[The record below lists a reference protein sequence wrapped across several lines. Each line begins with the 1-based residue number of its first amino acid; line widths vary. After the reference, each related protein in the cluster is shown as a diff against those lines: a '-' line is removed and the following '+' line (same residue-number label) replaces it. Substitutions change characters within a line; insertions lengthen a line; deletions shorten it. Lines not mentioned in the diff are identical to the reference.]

1 MYTLTQHFRSPDWT
15 GKVEDQY
22 ATEREA
28 LDAYADA
35 SWAYAH
41 APSGPR
47 KVDPARARWCDR
59 APLATVRGRLWKP

>member
-1 MYTLTQHFRSPDWT
+1 MYTVTQYFRSPDWT

-22 ATEREA
+22 ATERDA

-41 APSGPR
+41 APDGPR
-47 KVDPARARWCDR
+47 KVTLR
-59 APLATVRGRLWKP
+59 APDGSILRHWPQ